1 MTLIQGLS
9 ILIFLSIFILIATEA
24 IHRTYAALLGTF
36 GMVAIGA
43 VRPEELLGFI
53 EIEILAFIVGLYLLI
68 EGAERSGI
76 FQLLASKIM
85 INSKSPTS
93 FAVILL
99 SFTVVLAIFVS
110 NIGAMLITASI
121 TLTMAKSL
129 KLNPQTIL
137 IFQAISINIGGMM
150 LWMGSIPN
158 IIIALEGGLSFH
170 SFFVNVAPLGVILY
184 VVTLL
189 IFIRTFKS
197 ELKVRPAT
205 EIRELEFN
213 EWMKR
218 SIEISG
224 WKVRGIDRNQISAAA
239 IMVGTIVGFIVYERF
254 DMTPAFVALAGG
266 SLMLMMQSREPTKIL
281 RTIDWSNLLFLA
293 GLFVVINGMEKVGLI
308 EMISDGLTNLIG
320 VMPLNASIAVM
331 WLSGLASSL
340 IDNIPLATSLAPI
353 VKGMM
358 IDKGGDQVWWGLVIG
373 ANLGGNMTP
382 IGSPSNI
389 IALGV
394 SEQEGC
400 PIPFNRFFKIG
411 FGLTMLYFILS
422 MMYLY
427 VRYSLVRL

>member
-1 MTLIQGLS
+1 
-9 ILIFLSIFILIATEA
+9 
-24 IHRTYAALLGTF
+24 
-36 GMVAIGA
+36 
-43 VRPEELLGFI
+43 
-53 EIEILAFIVGLYLLI
+53 
-68 EGAERSGI
+68 
-76 FQLLASKIM
+76 
-85 INSKSPTS
+85 
-93 FAVILL
+93 
-99 SFTVVLAIFVS
+99 
-110 NIGAMLITASI
+110 
-121 TLTMAKSL
+121 
-129 KLNPQTIL
+129 
-137 IFQAISINIGGMM
+137 
-150 LWMGSIPN
+150 
-158 IIIALEGGLSFH
+158 
-170 SFFVNVAPLGVILY
+170 
-184 VVTLL
+184 L

-340 IDNIPLATSLAPI
+340 IDNIPLATSLA
-353 VKGMM
+353 
-358 IDKGGDQVWWGLVIG
+358 
-373 ANLGGNMTP
+373 
-382 IGSPSNI
+382 
-389 IALGV
+389 
-394 SEQEGC
+394 
-400 PIPFNRFFKIG
+400 
-411 FGLTMLYFILS
+411 
-422 MMYLY
+422 
-427 VRYSLVRL
+427 RL